1 MVWVRAVVPNH
12 ISHHIPRPGP
22 RSIVAAD
29 SEEFGTIALKPIRIY
44 YGWLVV
50 AAASGIGFA
59 NAATAIGILTI
70 FVIPMSQEFGWNR
83 TQVAGA
89 TSLGAILGAALAP
102 FSGRLVDRIG
112 SRALLTLG
120 GLTVVLACGYLALAQ
135 TLAGFYAAFTVARI
149 ADQGLIKIGTSPTI
163 GKWFSRYRGRATGIA
178 FFSEAAGLTLMAPL
192 VQLVISAAGWR
203 SAWLMLGGSMLVLG
217 VIPCAWLI
225 RRQPEDL
232 GLLPDGDPA
241 YGLAPELGSGAE
253 ASGDRA
259 PESPTRTGV
268 SSTEQLQP
276 PPLAEIIRAPSFW
289 LVLVSLFV
297 VSTATSGVGLHLVPH
312 LIQRGLTPLQA
323 IGAISVMSISGAVG
337 SLLLGFL
344 AERLP
349 PLYLLAAIYLLGAI
363 SMMVL
368 INADDLPKTYVFAI
382 IQGITGSGVNTL
394 APLIWASYYGRA
406 FLGSIFGISRA
417 AQVAGF
423 AVGPL
428 ASGIVYDVTGSYQQ
442 AFIYFAGL
450 ALVSSVLILAAHR
463 PMSPR

>member
-1 MVWVRAVVPNH
+1 M
-12 ISHHIPRPGP
+12 G
-22 RSIVAAD
+22 
-29 SEEFGTIALKPIRIY
+29 LKPIRIY

-50 AAASGIGFA
+50 AASSGIGFA
-59 NAATAIGILTI
+59 NSATAIGILTI
-70 FVIPMSQEFGWNR
+70 FVLPMSEEFGWSR

-102 FSGRLVDRIG
+102 FSGRLVDRAG

-120 GLTVVLACGYLALAQ
+120 GLIVVLACGYLALAQ

-149 ADQGLIKIGTSPTI
+149 ADQGLIKIGTAPTI
-163 GKWFSRYRGRATGIA
+163 GKWFSRYRGRATGIV
-178 FFSEAAGLTLMAPL
+178 FFSEAAGMTLMAPL
-192 VQLVISAAGWR
+192 VQLVISGAGWR
-203 SAWLMLGGSMLVLG
+203 SAWVLLGGGMLVLG

-232 GLLPDGDPA
+232 GLLPDGAPA
-241 YGLAPELGSGAE
+241 SPPAPEAKESGAE
-253 ASGDRA
+253 
-259 PESPTRTGV
+259 ESQTRTGG

-312 LIQRGLTPLQA
+312 LIQQGLDPLQA
-323 IGAISVMSISGAVG
+323 VGAISVMSIAGAVG
-337 SLLLGFL
+337 ALLLGFL

-349 PLYLLAAIYLLGAI
+349 PRYMLAAVYLLGAI
-363 SMMVL
+363 SMIVL

-382 IQGITGSGVNTL
+382 IQGIAGSGVNTL
-394 APLIWASYYGRA
+394 APLLWASYYGRA
-406 FLGSIFGISRA
+406 SLGSIFGISRA

-428 ASGIVYDVTGSYQQ
+428 ASGIVYDATGGYQQ
-442 AFIYFAGL
+442 AFIYFALL
-450 ALVSSVLILAAHR
+450 ALVSSALILAAR
-463 PMSPR
+463 PPAQRELA

>member
-1 MVWVRAVVPNH
+1 M
-12 ISHHIPRPGP
+12 G
-22 RSIVAAD
+22 
-29 SEEFGTIALKPIRIY
+29 LKPLRIY

-50 AAASGIGFA
+50 AASSGIGFA

-70 FVIPMSQEFGWNR
+70 FVLPMSEEFGWNR

-102 FSGRLVDRIG
+102 FSGRLVDRRG

-163 GKWFSRYRGRATGIA
+163 GKWFSRYRGRATGIV
-178 FFSEAAGLTLMAPL
+178 FFSEAAGMTLMAPL
-192 VQLVISAAGWR
+192 VQLVISTSGWR
-203 SAWLMLGGSMLVLG
+203 SAWLLLGGGMLLLG

-232 GLLPDGDPA
+232 GLLPDGAPA
-241 YGLAPELGSGAE
+241 SHS
-253 ASGDRA
+253 ASGPGFGPGSEPA
-259 PESPTRTGV
+259 SEAKASGSRTGG
-268 SSTEQLQP
+268 SSAEQHQP

-289 LVLVSLFV
+289 LVLLSLLV

-312 LIQRGLTPLQA
+312 LIQQGLEPLQA
-323 IGAISVMSISGAVG
+323 VGAISVMSLSGAVG
-337 SLLLGFL
+337 ALLLGFL
-344 AERLP
+344 SERLP
-349 PLYLLAAIYLLGAI
+349 PRYLLAAIYLLGAV
-363 SMMVL
+363 SMVVL

-394 APLIWASYYGRA
+394 SPLLWASYYGRES
-406 FLGSIFGISRA
+406 LGAIFGISRA

-423 AVGPL
+423 ALGPL
-428 ASGIVYDVTGSYQQ
+428 ALGRVYDVTGSYQQ
-442 AFIYFAGL
+442 GFIYLASL
-450 ALVSSVLILAAHR
+450 ALVSAVLILAAR
-463 PMSPR
+463 PPQPRELT

>member
-1 MVWVRAVVPNH
+1 MGL
-12 ISHHIPRPGP
+12 RP
-22 RSIVAAD
+22 
-29 SEEFGTIALKPIRIY
+29 TRIY

-50 AAASGIGFA
+50 AASSGIGFA

-70 FVIPMSQEFGWNR
+70 FVIPMSEEFGWNR

-89 TSLGAILGAALAP
+89 TSAGAILGAALAP
-102 FSGRLVDRIG
+102 FSGRLVDRRG

-135 TLAGFYAAFTVARI
+135 TLAGFYAAFTLARI
-149 ADQGLIKIGTSPTI
+149 ADQGLIKIGISPTI

-178 FFSEAAGLTLMAPL
+178 FFSEHAGMTLMAPL
-192 VQLVISAAGWR
+192 VQLVIAGAGWR
-203 SAWLMLGGSMLVLG
+203 SAWLLLGGGMLVLG

-232 GLLPDGDPA
+232 GLLPDGAPA
-241 YGLAPELGSGAE
+241 SPS
-253 ASGDRA
+253 ASGPDSETQ
-259 PESPTRTGV
+259 ESGTRTGG
-268 SSTEQLQP
+268 SSAEQLQSQ
-276 PPLAEIIRAPSFW
+276 PLAEIMRSPSFW

-312 LIQRGLTPLQA
+312 LIQQGLKPLQA
-323 IGAISVMSISGAVG
+323 VGAISVMSIAGAVG
-337 SLLLGFL
+337 ALSLGFL

-349 PLYLLAAIYLLGAI
+349 PRYMLAAVYLLGAI

-382 IQGITGSGVNTL
+382 IQGIAGSGVNTL
-394 APLIWASYYGRA
+394 APLLWASYYGRA
-406 FLGSIFGISRA
+406 SLGTIFGISRA

-423 AVGPL
+423 ALGPL
-428 ASGIVYDVTGSYQQ
+428 ASGIVYDVTGSYHQ
-442 AFIYFAGL
+442 AFIYFALL
-450 ALVSSVLILAAHR
+450 ALVSSALILVAR
-463 PMSPR
+463 PPSQRELL

>member
-178 FFSEAAGLTLMAPL
+178 FFPK
-192 VQLVISAAGWR
+192 
-203 SAWLMLGGSMLVLG
+203 
-217 VIPCAWLI
+217 
-225 RRQPEDL
+225 
-232 GLLPDGDPA
+232 
-241 YGLAPELGSGAE
+241 
-253 ASGDRA
+253 
-259 PESPTRTGV
+259 
-268 SSTEQLQP
+268 
-276 PPLAEIIRAPSFW
+276 PLA
-289 LVLVSLFV
+289 
-297 VSTATSGVGLHLVPH
+297 
-312 LIQRGLTPLQA
+312 
-323 IGAISVMSISGAVG
+323 
-337 SLLLGFL
+337 
-344 AERLP
+344 
-349 PLYLLAAIYLLGAI
+349 
-363 SMMVL
+363 
-368 INADDLPKTYVFAI
+368 
-382 IQGITGSGVNTL
+382 
-394 APLIWASYYGRA
+394 
-406 FLGSIFGISRA
+406 
-417 AQVAGF
+417 
-423 AVGPL
+423 
-428 ASGIVYDVTGSYQQ
+428 
-442 AFIYFAGL
+442 
-450 ALVSSVLILAAHR
+450 
-463 PMSPR
+463 

>member
-1 MVWVRAVVPNH
+1 M
-12 ISHHIPRPGP
+12 G
-22 RSIVAAD
+22 
-29 SEEFGTIALKPIRIY
+29 LKPIRIY

-50 AAASGIGFA
+50 AASSGIGFA

-70 FVIPMSQEFGWNR
+70 FVIPMSEEFGWNR

-102 FSGRLVDRIG
+102 FSGRLVDRRG

-163 GKWFSRYRGRATGIA
+163 GKWFSRYRGRATGIV
-178 FFSEAAGLTLMAPL
+178 FFSEAAGMTLMAPL
-192 VQLVISAAGWR
+192 VQLVISGAGWR
-203 SAWLMLGGSMLVLG
+203 SAWVLLGGGMLVLG

-232 GLLPDGDPA
+232 GLLPDGA
-241 YGLAPELGSGAE
+241 TASQSGSGAE
-253 ASGDRA
+253 ESG
-259 PESPTRTGV
+259 TRTGG
-268 SSTEQLQP
+268 SPTEQLQP
-276 PPLAEIIRAPSFW
+276 PPLAEIVREPSFW

-312 LIQRGLTPLQA
+312 LIQQGLKPLEA
-323 IGAISVMSISGAVG
+323 VGAISVMSIAGAVG
-337 SLLLGFL
+337 ALSLGFL

-349 PLYLLAAIYLLGAI
+349 PRYMLAAVYFLGAI

-368 INADDLPKTYVFAI
+368 INADDLPKTYVFAV

-394 APLIWASYYGRA
+394 APLLWASYYGRA
-406 FLGSIFGISRA
+406 SLGSIFGISRA

-428 ASGIVYDVTGSYQQ
+428 ASGIVYDATGSYQQ
-442 AFIYFAGL
+442 AFIYFAVL
-450 ALVSSVLILAAHR
+450 ALVSSALILAAR
-463 PMSPR
+463 PPNKQQLA

>member
-1 MVWVRAVVPNH
+1 M
-12 ISHHIPRPGP
+12 
-22 RSIVAAD
+22 
-29 SEEFGTIALKPIRIY
+29 KPIRIY

-50 AAASGIGFA
+50 AASSGIGFA

-70 FVIPMSQEFGWNR
+70 FVIPMSEEFGWNR

-102 FSGRLVDRIG
+102 FSGRLVDRRG

-163 GKWFSRYRGRATGIA
+163 GKWFSRYRGRATGIV
-178 FFSEAAGLTLMAPL
+178 FFSEAAGMTLMAPL
-192 VQLVISAAGWR
+192 VQLVISGAGWR
-203 SAWLMLGGSMLVLG
+203 SAWVLLGGGMLVLG

-232 GLLPDGDPA
+232 GLLPDGA
-241 YGLAPELGSGAE
+241 TASQSGSGAE
-253 ASGDRA
+253 ESG
-259 PESPTRTGV
+259 TRTGG
-268 SSTEQLQP
+268 SPTEQLQP
-276 PPLAEIIRAPSFW
+276 PPLAEIVREPSFW

-312 LIQRGLTPLQA
+312 LIQQGLKPLEA
-323 IGAISVMSISGAVG
+323 VGAISVMSIAGAVG
-337 SLLLGFL
+337 ALSLGFL

-349 PLYLLAAIYLLGAI
+349 PRYMLAAVYFLGAI

-368 INADDLPKTYVFAI
+368 INADDLPKTYVFAV

-394 APLIWASYYGRA
+394 APLLWASYYGRA
-406 FLGSIFGISRA
+406 SLGSIFGISRA

-428 ASGIVYDVTGSYQQ
+428 ASGIVYDATGSYQQ
-442 AFIYFAGL
+442 AFIYFAVL
-450 ALVSSVLILAAHR
+450 ALVSSALILAAR
-463 PMSPR
+463 PPNKQQLA